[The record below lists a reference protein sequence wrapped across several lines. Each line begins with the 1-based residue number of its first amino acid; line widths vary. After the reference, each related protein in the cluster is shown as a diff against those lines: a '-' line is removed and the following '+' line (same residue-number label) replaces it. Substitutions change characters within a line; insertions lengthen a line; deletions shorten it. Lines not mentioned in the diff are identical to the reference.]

1 MSKFPTGV
9 IAESEKVGPISY
21 AASGGASYNQ
31 TIEDE
36 GTPVTQRST
45 VNFTGAGVSVA
56 DTGSKTTVTISGG
69 GGGASAT
76 TIEQDLGATAI
87 TSGTFTIV
95 DAGISATSKVLC
107 WQAPGP
113 YTGKGSLADEAA
125 MQPVSVVSVTPAS
138 GSCVVAWETP
148 PMLTHSPI
156 LQEGQR
162 RNVVGATFDRV
173 INQILPLAFDTRRI
187 GKVRG
192 NVKFSYVVFS

>member
-1 MSKFPTGV
+1 MSKMPTGV
-9 IAESEKVGPISY
+9 VTGIDKVGPIE
-21 AASGGASYNQ
+21 AATGGSSYNQ

-56 DTGSKTTVTISGG
+56 DTGGKTTVTVSGG
-69 GGGASAT
+69 GGSSAT
-76 TIEQDLGATAI
+76 TVEVDLGSTAK
-87 TSGTFTIV
+87 TSGKFTIT
-95 DAGISATSKVLC
+95 DAGISSSSKVLC

-113 YTGKGSLADEAA
+113 YTGKGTLADEAA
-125 MQPVSVVSVTPAS
+125 MQPVSVVSVTPAT
-138 GSCVVAWETP
+138 GSAVVAWETP
-148 PMLTHSPI
+148 PITTTQI
-156 LQEGQR
+156 ITQDGQR

-173 INQILPLAFDTRRI
+173 INQVLPIVVETKRI